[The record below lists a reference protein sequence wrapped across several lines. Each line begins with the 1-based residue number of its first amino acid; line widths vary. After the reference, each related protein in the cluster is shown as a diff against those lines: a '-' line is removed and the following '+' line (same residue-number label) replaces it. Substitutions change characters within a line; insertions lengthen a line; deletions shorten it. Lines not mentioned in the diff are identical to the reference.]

1 METVT
6 DLLGPA
12 APTDDFLRSVVRDA
26 VAGRAGDADPEVSLE
41 SVTAERVPYDSG
53 SPATGAL
60 VRLRGMLADGTPW
73 SVFVKLLQ
81 NPRHWVHINRM
92 PPPAR
97 AQFIADFPWRSEVA
111 AWEPDFAGRL
121 PAGLRVPRLYR
132 MAAAGGDHLALWME
146 DVDTD
151 SAPWDLSRF
160 ALAARLLGAFAANR
174 SDSALLSAS
183 PRPAGF
189 GLLKYVEGE
198 AGRAIEIIREPA
210 TWRHPALAGYASLQS
225 GLIDLAG
232 QIPALLELL
241 AALPQSLPHGDA
253 SPQNLL
259 ASADEPGT
267 LVAIDIAFQTPHA
280 IGFDLAQL
288 LVGLVHAGELPAAA
302 LPDID
307 RVLTPEFTRGL
318 HQASPHP
325 ASASDVERG
334 YVTTLALRSGFTSLP
349 LRQLDTAS
357 PELVAQRC
365 ALTRFILDRTR
376 RLHRSGQSARS

>member
-1 METVT
+1 METIT

-26 VAGRAGDADPEVSLE
+26 VAGRADAGPDVSLE

-53 SPATGAL
+53 SPATAAL
-60 VRLRGMLADGTPW
+60 VRLGGTLTGSTPW

-81 NPRHWVHINRM
+81 SPRHWVHINRM
-92 PPPAR
+92 SPPAR
-97 AQFIADFPWRSEVA
+97 ARFIAEFPWRAEVA

-121 PAGLRVPRLYR
+121 PAGLRVPRLYQT
-132 MAAAGGDHLALWME
+132 AEVGDDHLALWME
-146 DVDTD
+146 DIETD
-151 SAPWDLSRF
+151 SAPWDQARF

-189 GLLKYVEGE
+189 GLRKYAEGE
-198 AGRAIEIIREPA
+198 AGRAIEIIRDPA
-210 TWRHPALAGYASLQS
+210 TWRHPALAGYATLQS
-225 GLIDLAG
+225 GLLELAG
-232 QIPALLELL
+232 QIPALLDLL
-241 AALPQSLPHGDA
+241 ATLPQSLPHGDA

-259 ASADEPGT
+259 APAAEPGT

-307 RVLTPEFTRGL
+307 RILTPQFTAGL
-318 HQASPHP
+318 HQAGPHP

-334 YVTTLALRSGFTSLP
+334 YVATLALRSGFTSLP
-349 LRQLDTAS
+349 LRQLDTAP
-357 PELVAQRC
+357 PELIAQRC
-365 ALTRFILDRTR
+365 ALTHFILDRTR
-376 RLHRSGQSARS
+376 RLRRSGRSARS